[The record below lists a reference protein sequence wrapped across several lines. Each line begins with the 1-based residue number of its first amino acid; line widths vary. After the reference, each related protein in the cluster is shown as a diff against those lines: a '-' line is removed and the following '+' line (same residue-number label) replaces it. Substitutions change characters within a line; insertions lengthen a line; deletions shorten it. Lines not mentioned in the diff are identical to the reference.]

1 MIRIYNCSCMC
12 VCMTY
17 EADGGVR
24 DLLGAL
30 MRADYDTMRAL
41 VLSSVPRVHL
51 AQEQEEVPFLQ
62 VRL

>member
-1 MIRIYNCSCMC
+1 MYVC
-12 VCMTY
+12 VCVYDVGSY
-17 EADGGVR
+17 EADGRVR
-24 DLLGAL
+24 HLLGPL

-41 VLSSVPRVHL
+41 VLSPVPRVHL